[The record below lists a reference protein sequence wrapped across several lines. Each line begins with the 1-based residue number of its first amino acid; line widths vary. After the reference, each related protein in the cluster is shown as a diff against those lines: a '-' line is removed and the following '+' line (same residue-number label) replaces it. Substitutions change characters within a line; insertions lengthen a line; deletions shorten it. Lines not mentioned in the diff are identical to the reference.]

1 MNDEQ
6 VFARLR
12 ELGAEFN
19 PQQIEGTRALY
30 APLVARP
37 AATSVAGRDLQYGP
51 DPKQRLD
58 LFITP
63 HSRATLVFVHGGG
76 FVQGDKGD
84 AEAPFY
90 NNVAAWALA
99 QGYSAVN
106 LTYRLAPAHAW
117 PTGSQEL
124 ALALDWLA
132 DELPGH
138 DVDPRRTVLIG
149 QSAGGAHVAAYLAG
163 HGLEAQRT
171 PGVAGA
177 DAGHGLEAQRTPA
190 VAGAVLVSGIY
201 DIASTE
207 PPGANYAAYFG
218 ADPAVQV
225 QRSTL
230 AGLAR
235 TPVPCLFTVSEFD
248 PPLFQKQA
256 ALAVAA
262 SVGARGRWPAFH
274 WLRGHNHLSSVLQ
287 LGSAADNFGPALRR
301 FIDELP
307 A

>member
-12 ELGAEFN
+12 DLGEEFN

-37 AATSVAGRDLQYGP
+37 AATRIAGRDLQYGP
-51 DPKQRLD
+51 DTKQRLD

-76 FVQGDKGD
+76 YVQGDKGD
-84 AEAPFY
+84 ADAPFY
-90 NNVAAWALA
+90 NNVAAWALS

-106 LTYRLAPAHAW
+106 LTYRLAPAHVW
-117 PTGSQEL
+117 PTGSQDL

-138 DVDPRRTVLIG
+138 DVDPRRMVLIG
-149 QSAGGAHVAAYLAG
+149 QSAGGSHVAAYLAG
-163 HGLEAQRT
+163 HGLDAQRT
-171 PGVAGA
+171 PVI
-177 DAGHGLEAQRTPA
+177 
-190 VAGAVLVSGIY
+190 AGAVLVSGIY
-201 DIASTE
+201 DVASTE

-218 ADPAVQV
+218 ADTAVQAE
-225 QRSTL
+225 RSTL

-235 TPVPCLFTVSEFD
+235 TTVPCLFTVSEFD

-262 SVGARGRWPAFH
+262 VVGARGRWPAFH

-287 LGSAADNFGPALRR
+287 LGSAADNFGPALRK

>member
-12 ELGAEFN
+12 ELGEEFN

-30 APLVARP
+30 TPLVTRP
-37 AATSVAGRDLQYGP
+37 AATSIAGRDLQYGP

-58 LFITP
+58 LFVTP

-84 AEAPFY
+84 ADAPFY
-90 NNVAAWALA
+90 NNVAAWALS

-106 LTYRLAPAHAW
+106 LTYRLAPGHAW
-117 PTGSQEL
+117 PTGSQEI

-138 DVDPRRTVLIG
+138 DVDPRHTVLIG
-149 QSAGGAHVAAYLAG
+149 QSAGGSHVAAYLAG
-163 HGLEAQRT
+163 HGLEAQR
-171 PGVAGA
+171 A
-177 DAGHGLEAQRTPA
+177 PA
-190 VAGAVLVSGIY
+190 IAGAVLVSGIY

-207 PPGANYAAYFG
+207 PPGANYTAYFG
-218 ADPAVQV
+218 ADPAVQA

-230 AGLAR
+230 TGLAR
-235 TPVPCLFTVSEFD
+235 TAVPCLFTVSEFD

-262 SVGARGRWPAFH
+262 VVGARGRWPAFH

-287 LGSAADNFGPALRR
+287 LGSAADNFGPALRQ